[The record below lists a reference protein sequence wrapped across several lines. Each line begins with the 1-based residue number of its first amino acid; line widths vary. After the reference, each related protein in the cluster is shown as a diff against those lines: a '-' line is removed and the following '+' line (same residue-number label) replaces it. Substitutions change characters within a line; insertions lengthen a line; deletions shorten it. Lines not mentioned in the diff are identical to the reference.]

1 MTTNNENSIENQKKH
16 KQDKHKERQQKI
28 KEKVD
33 ERVDAAQKEQ
43 GVFQI
48 ITGNGKGKST
58 SGFGCVARCVGHGMK
73 AAVAQFI
80 KGTWDCGERNLL
92 EKFDVKFAVM
102 NTGFTWNTQDKE
114 SDTAAAQVTWA
125 AAKEML
131 KDESINLVLLDEL
144 TYMVTYNYI
153 ELDDVIEAIKSRP
166 PMQTVVITG
175 RAAHR
180 SLIELADTVSE
191 VKNIK
196 HAFTAGVK
204 AQKGFDF

>member
-1 MTTNNENSIENQKKH
+1 MKEIHMTDKQEKH
-16 KQDKHKERQQKI
+16 QQRQQKL

-33 ERVDAAQKEQ
+33 ERIDAAQKEQ

-58 SGFGCVARCVGHGMK
+58 SGFGCVTRCVGHGMK

-80 KGTWDCGERNLL
+80 KGTWSCGERDLL
-92 EKFDVKFAVM
+92 EKFDVEFAVM
-102 NTGFTWNTQDKE
+102 NTGFTWETQNKE
-114 SDTAAAQVTWA
+114 SDTKAAQDTWKK
-125 AAKEML
+125 AKEML
-131 KDESINLVLLDEL
+131 ADESNDLVLLDEL
-144 TYMVTYNYI
+144 TYMVTYGYV
-153 ELDDVIEAIKSRP
+153 ELEEVIEAITNRP
-166 PMQTVVITG
+166 KMQTVIVTG

-196 HAFTAGVK
+196 HAFKAGIK